1 MSIEFAVLLIFAVSL
16 SISLVLLLGYPI
28 FIHLLSRLRPVPVR
42 KRRDCMPRLSIVVPC
57 YNEVEHVE
65 GKVRE
70 LLQLEYPDGL
80 VQLVFI
86 DSGSTDGT
94 TQVLGRFASSASIT
108 LIEQQERR
116 GKCSAINEALRF
128 SSGEVIVLTDADARV
143 QPTAMK
149 EIVANFADPAVG
161 AVVGD
166 IYITGRSFVEAMNEA
181 FYRLFRQKLREWE
194 SALDSAS
201 FLSGETLAVRRN
213 LIDSLNEDTI
223 SDDLE
228 ILFTVRKKG
237 YRCIVEPNAQ
247 TFETDVETVL
257 GQISHKRRTFAG
269 TLQAFSRHRD
279 AFLKRHLGLF
289 GMMIAPMYAL
299 RILVAPF
306 LLLLA
311 QASFLAM
318 IALYPALLALL
329 AGAFIAFIALYTS
342 SKTRPFALSIL
353 YGFIVQAAIVLGLY
367 DYITGHYRVL
377 WAKKGR

>member
-1 MSIEFAVLLIFAVSL
+1 MHIEFITLLIFSVSL
-16 SISLVLLLGYPI
+16 SVSLALLIGYPI
-28 FIHLLSRLRPVPVR
+28 FAYLLSRLKAVPIR
-42 KRRDCMPRLSIVVPC
+42 KQQGYTPKLSVIVPC
-57 YNEVEHVE
+57 YNEVQHVE
-65 GKVRE
+65 RKVRE
-70 LLQLEYPDGL
+70 LQQLEYPNGL
-80 VQLVFI
+80 TQQVFI

-94 TQVLGRFASSASIT
+94 TEALGRFASTGSIT
-108 LIEQQERR
+108 LIEQPERK
-116 GKCSAINEALRF
+116 GKSSAVNEALHHA
-128 SSGEVIVLTDADARV
+128 SGDLIVLTDADARV
-143 QPTAMK
+143 QPSAIR
-149 EIVANFADPAVG
+149 EIVANFADPSVG

-166 IYITGRSFVEAMNEA
+166 LSITGESFVGAMNEA

-201 FLSGETLAVRRN
+201 FLSGEILAIRRG
-213 LIDSLNEDTI
+213 LIDSLNVDTI

-237 YRCIVEPNAQ
+237 YRCIVEPNAR
-247 TFETDVETVL
+247 TFERDVETAL

-342 SKTRPFALSIL
+342 SRTRRFALSIL